1 MAGMSRKDI
10 SVFLKSGM
18 DMTYF
23 IYFMDISD
31 CKLNDYFDE
40 ARGNETYGV
49 PSCEKTKQ
57 FCVQTQ
63 CD

>member
-1 MAGMSRKDI
+1 MDEGKAEGFRGAKNMAGMSRKEI

-31 CKLNDYFDE
+31 GILYDYFYE
-40 ARGNETYGV
+40 ERGNESYGV
-49 PSCEKTKQ
+49 P
-57 FCVQTQ
+57 F
-63 CD
+63 

>member
-1 MAGMSRKDI
+1 MKPRRKGFVEQKNMAGMSRKEI

-31 CKLNDYFDE
+31 GILYDYFYE
-40 ARGNETYGV
+40 ERGNESYGV
-49 PSCEKTKQ
+49 P
-57 FCVQTQ
+57 F
-63 CD
+63 

>member
-1 MAGMSRKDI
+1 MEQKNMAGMSRKEI

-31 CKLNDYFDE
+31 GILYDYFYE
-40 ARGNETYGV
+40 ERGNESYGV
-49 PSCEKTKQ
+49 P
-57 FCVQTQ
+57 F
-63 CD
+63 

>member
-1 MAGMSRKDI
+1 MAGMSRKEI

-31 CKLNDYFDE
+31 GILYDFFYE
-40 ARGNETYGV
+40 ERGNESYGV
-49 PSCEKTKQ
+49 P
-57 FCVQTQ
+57 F
-63 CD
+63 

>member
-1 MAGMSRKDI
+1 MAGMSRKEI

-31 CKLNDYFDE
+31 GILYDYFYE
-40 ARGNETYGV
+40 ETVNESYGV
-49 PSCEKTKQ
+49 P
-57 FCVQTQ
+57 F
-63 CD
+63 